1 MNISKIFFDGLNI
14 YIHTTIT
21 KKILNYF
28 LSNNLFSP
36 RFCTPSGQ
44 CPVIDPAWEDPAGVP
59 ISAILFGGR
68 RPTTMPLVMEALDWN
83 HGVYMGA
90 AMR

>member
-1 MNISKIFFDGLNI
+1 MPRISPP
-14 YIHTTIT
+14 TC
-21 KKILNYF
+21 
-28 LSNNLFSP
+28 P

-68 RPTTMPLVMEALDWN
+68 RPSTIPLVMESLNWN
-83 HGVYMGA
+83 HGVYLGA